1 MKTRRQFLSDTG
13 KLLAGVGASSLVPG
27 SSFSILKRSSP
38 NDTLSVGVIGCR
50 GMGWSNLEAIL
61 AAGNGNVTI
70 GGLCDVDENVLRDRA
85 SQLESEYAM
94 DTELYTDYRR
104 MLENSDIQAVI
115 IATPDHWHCLQT
127 VHACQA
133 GKDVYVEKPV
143 AKDTAECEVM
153 VEAARRYNRVVQVG
167 QWQRSGQHWT
177 DAVNYLQTGALGN
190 IRVTKAWAYQG
201 WMQSIPV
208 KDDRQP
214 PAGVDYDMWL
224 GPAPE
229 RPFNPNR
236 FHFNFRWYWDYA
248 GGLMTDWGV
257 HLIDIILLGMDVDAP
272 NTVMSTGGK
281 FGYPDDAMETPDTQQ
296 AIYEFDDF
304 SMIWEHAAGI
314 DGGPYGRNHGVAFIG
329 NNGTLVIDR
338 GGWEVISE
346 TETNDAGDSVNILD
360 DVKTTESDGED
371 LVNHMRNFISCIGSR
386 ERPTADVEIA
396 ANTAI
401 VANLG
406 NIAYRTGE
414 RIEWDHEA
422 RRITNV
428 ESANDYLKTEYRK
441 PWVFPEV

>member
-1 MKTRRQFLSDTG
+1 MTTRKEFLFTSG
-13 KLLAGVGASSLVPG
+13 KVLAGLGASSLIPAG
-27 SSFSILKRSSP
+27 SFSILSNKSP
-38 NDTLSVGVIGCR
+38 NDQIVCGLIGCK
-50 GMGWSNLEAIL
+50 GMGWTNQRELLRADDNITCG
-61 AAGNGNVTI
+61 A
-70 GGLCDVDENVLRDRA
+70 LCDVDQNVLNERA
-85 SQLESEYAM
+85 SEFENDHGYQPR
-94 DTELYTDYRR
+94 LYKDYRE
-104 MLENSDIQAVI
+104 MLDNRDIDAVI

-133 GKDVYVEKPV
+133 GKDIYVEKPV
-143 AKDTAECEVM
+143 GKDIAECDIM
-153 VEAARRYNRVVQVG
+153 VKAGEHYGRVIQAG
-167 QWQRSGQHWT
+167 QWQRSGKHWT
-177 DAVNYLQTGALGN
+177 DAINYLQTGALGN
-190 IRVTKAWAYQG
+190 IRVAKSWAYQG
-201 WMQSIPV
+201 WMSSIPV
-208 KDDRQP
+208 RPDQAP

-257 HLIDIILLGMDVDAP
+257 HLIDIILLGMNVDAP

-338 GGWEVISE
+338 GGWEVLSE
-346 TETNDAGDSVNILD
+346 NESVNGESRAIIQD
-360 DVKTTESDGED
+360 ADTTRSNGED
-371 LVNHMRNFISCIGSR
+371 LLNHMKNFVECIR
-386 ERPTADVEIA
+386 TRKKPTADISIT

-401 VANLG
+401 VASLG

-414 RIEWDHEA
+414 RLEWDHAA

-428 ESANDYLKTEYRK
+428 SHANDYLKTNYRS
-441 PWVFPEV
+441 PYTFPVI

>member
-1 MKTRRQFLSDTG
+1 MTSRRKFLSVSG
-13 KLLAGVGASSLVPG
+13 KVIAGIGASSVIPG
-27 SSFSILKRSSP
+27 KAFSILSGGSP
-38 NDTLSVGVIGCR
+38 NEKITAGLIGCK
-50 GMGWSNLEAIL
+50 GMGWSNLEQFL
-61 AAGNGNVTI
+61 QVENVECNA
-70 GGLCDVDENVLRDRA
+70 LCDVDQNVLEERA
-85 SQLESEYAM
+85 ADLE
-94 DTELYTDYRR
+94 ELTGRKPTLYNDYRKL
-104 MLENSDIQAVI
+104 LENKDIDVVI

-133 GKDVYVEKPV
+133 GKDVYVEKPLG
-143 AKDTAECEVM
+143 KDTAECDIM
-153 VEAARRYNRVVQVG
+153 VEAARKYDRVVQVG
-167 QWQRSGQHWT
+167 QWQRSGKHWN
-177 DAVNYLQTGALGN
+177 DAIEFLQSGALGN

-201 WMQSIPV
+201 WMNSIPV
-208 KDDRQP
+208 QP
-214 PAGVDYDMWL
+214 DAPVPAGVDYDMWL

-257 HLIDIILLGMDVDAP
+257 HLIDIILLGMKAEAP
-272 NTVMSTGGK
+272 NSVMSTGGK
-281 FGYPDDAMETPDTQQ
+281 YGYPDDAMQTPDTQQ

-338 GGWEVISE
+338 GGWQVLSE
-346 TETNDAGDSVNILD
+346 TEPDEEGNHHNIIS
-360 DVKTTESDGED
+360 DVQTTQSNGQD
-371 LVNHMRNFISCIGSR
+371 LFNHMQNFVDCIKSR
-386 ERPTADVEIA
+386 KTPNADIKYA
-396 ANTAI
+396 SNTAV

-414 RIEWDHEA
+414 RIEWDHQA

-428 ESANDYLKTEYRK
+428 EQANDLLKTAYRDPYK
-441 PWVFPEV
+441 FPEL